1 MPFEFTLLPLQVYHV
16 SRESFL
22 YLSEFY
28 IGEIAPE
35 DRPLVPV
42 LEVRQGCQC
51 FSER

>member
-1 MPFEFTLLPLQVYHV
+1 M

-28 IGEIAPE
+28 IGEIMPE

-42 LEVRQGCQC
+42 LEVRQGC
-51 FSER
+51 R

>member
-1 MPFEFTLLPLQVYHV
+1 MVPVLAYPIYIVTILGIQVYHV

-28 IGEIAPE
+28 IGEVLPE

-42 LEVRQGCQC
+42 PEV
-51 FSER
+51 